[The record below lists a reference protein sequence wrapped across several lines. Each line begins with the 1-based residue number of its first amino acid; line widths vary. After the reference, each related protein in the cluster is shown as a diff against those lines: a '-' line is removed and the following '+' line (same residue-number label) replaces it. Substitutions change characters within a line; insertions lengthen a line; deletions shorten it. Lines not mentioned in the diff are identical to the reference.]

1 MAYNHVQPPTVC
13 GIIML
18 VMPTGRQ
25 LRPMAMLALALISGW
40 HTTASAQPY
49 PSKPIH
55 IVVPF
60 APGGITDVI
69 GRALGQRLAEALGQ
83 QVVIENKPGGGTGQ
97 VGTDYVARS
106 APDGYTLLVTADATF
121 VTAPHTYSKLPYD
134 ANSDFVPI
142 TALGISPQALVV
154 HPSLPVRTLADLVEL
169 AKKKPGEIN
178 YGTFGIGSSGH
189 LNIILLEGMTGTK
202 FTPVHYRGAAPAI
215 TDLIGGHIQMMIVSI
230 GLVRQSWQAGG
241 LKVLGFG
248 SPERIAQYPDV
259 PTLAESG
266 LPGYEA
272 GSWYALAAPKGTP
285 RDIVMKLNAETQH
298 IFNDPAF
305 QQKFLAPNFIFPL
318 VSSPDAFAE
327 RIRTESAKWGKVIK
341 DANVKVE

>member
-1 MAYNHVQPPTVC
+1 VA
-13 GIIML
+13 L
-18 VMPTGRQ
+18 VVLG
-25 LRPMAMLALALISGW
+25 LAFGSCSG
-40 HTTASAQPY
+40 AAAQSY

-69 GRALGQRLAEALGQ
+69 GRALGQRLAEAWGQ
-83 QVVIENKPGGGTGQ
+83 QVVVENKPGGGTGQ
-97 VGTDYVARS
+97 VGTEYVARS
-106 APDGYTLLVTADATF
+106 TPDGSTLLVTADATF

-134 ANSDFVPI
+134 ALNDFVPI
-142 TALGISPQALVV
+142 TGLGISPQALIV
-154 HPSLPVRTLADLVEL
+154 HPSLPVRTVSGLVEL

-189 LNIILLEGMTGTK
+189 LNIILLEGMTGTR
-202 FTPVHYRGAAPAI
+202 FTPVHYRGAAPGI
-215 TDLIGGHIQMMIVSI
+215 TDVIGGHIQMMIVSI
-230 GLVRQSWQAGG
+230 GLITQPWQAGN

-248 SPERIAQYPDV
+248 STARLPQYPDV

-272 GSWYALAAPKGTP
+272 GSWYGLAAPKGTP
-285 RDIVMKLNAETQH
+285 PEIVAKLNAETQR

-305 QQKFLAPNFIFPL
+305 REKFLAPSFIFPIT
-318 VSSPDAFAE
+318 SSPDEFAA
-327 RIRTESAKWGKVIK
+327 RIHRESAKWGKVIK
-341 DANVKVE
+341 DAGVKVE

>member
-1 MAYNHVQPPTVC
+1 MAATS
-13 GIIML
+13 IIGAAFAWC
-18 VMPTGRQ
+18 P
-25 LRPMAMLALALISGW
+25 A
-40 HTTASAQPY
+40 ASAQPY
-49 PSKPIH
+49 PSRPIH
-55 IVVPF
+55 IIVPF
-60 APGGITDVI
+60 AAGGITDVI
-69 GRALGQRLAEALGQ
+69 GRALGQRLAEAFGQ
-83 QVVIENKPGGGTGQ
+83 QVVVENKPGGGTGQ
-97 VGTDYVARS
+97 VGTEYVAKS

-121 VTAPHTYSKLPYD
+121 VTAPHVYGKLPYD
-134 ANSDFVPI
+134 ALNDFVPI

-154 HPSLPVRTLADLVEL
+154 HPSLPARTVGELVEL
-169 AKKKPGEIN
+169 AKSKPGAIN

-189 LNIILLEGMTGTK
+189 LNIILIAGMTGTK
-202 FTPVHYRGAAPAI
+202 FTPVHYRGAAPGI

-230 GLVRQSWQAGG
+230 GLVRQAWQTGQ

-248 SPERIAQYPDV
+248 STSRIAQYPDV

-272 GSWYALAAPKGTP
+272 GSWYGLAAPRGTP
-285 RDIVMKLNAETQH
+285 PDVVAKLNAETQR

-305 QQKFLAPNFIFPL
+305 REKFLAPSFIFSV
-318 VSSPDAFAE
+318 VSSPEEFAE

>member
-1 MAYNHVQPPTVC
+1 MTRFVRTAMAATS
-13 GIIML
+13 IIGAAFAWC
-18 VMPTGRQ
+18 P
-25 LRPMAMLALALISGW
+25 A
-40 HTTASAQPY
+40 ASAQPY
-49 PSKPIH
+49 PSRPIH
-55 IVVPF
+55 IIVPF
-60 APGGITDVI
+60 AAGGITDVI
-69 GRALGQRLAEALGQ
+69 GRALGQRLAEAFGQ
-83 QVVIENKPGGGTGQ
+83 QVVVENKPGGGTGQ
-97 VGTDYVARS
+97 VGTEYVAKS

-121 VTAPHTYSKLPYD
+121 VTAPHVYGKLPYD
-134 ANSDFVPI
+134 ALNDFVPI

-154 HPSLPVRTLADLVEL
+154 HPSLPARTVGELVEL
-169 AKKKPGEIN
+169 AKSKPGAIN

-189 LNIILLEGMTGTK
+189 LNIILIEGMTGTK
-202 FTPVHYRGAAPAI
+202 FTPVHYRGAAPGI

-230 GLVRQSWQAGG
+230 GLVRQAWQAGQ

-248 SPERIAQYPDV
+248 SSTRLPQYPDV

-272 GSWYALAAPKGTP
+272 GSWYGLAAPKGTP
-285 RDIVMKLNAETQH
+285 PDVVAKLNAETQR

-305 QQKFLAPNFIFPL
+305 REKFLAPSFIFSV
-318 VSSPDAFAE
+318 VSSPEEFAE

>member
-1 MAYNHVQPPTVC
+1 MA
-13 GIIML
+13 IA
-18 VMPTGRQ
+18 TGLTEAATRA
-25 LRPMAMLALALISGW
+25 RRHSRRARRFVRTAVLAAGLAFGW
-40 HTTASAQPY
+40 CAAAAAQSY
-49 PSKPIH
+49 PGKPIR

-69 GRALGQRLAEALGQ
+69 ARALGQRLAESWGQ

-97 VGTDYVARS
+97 VGTEYVARS

-121 VTAPHTYSKLPYD
+121 VTSPHTYSKLPYD
-134 ANSDFVPI
+134 PINDFVPI
-142 TALGISPQALVV
+142 TGLGISPQALVV
-154 HPSLPVRTLADLVEL
+154 HPSLPVRTLGDLVDF
-169 AKKKPGEIN
+169 AKKRPGELN

-230 GLVRQSWQAGG
+230 GLVAQPWQAGA

-248 SPERIAQYPDV
+248 STARLGQYPEV

-272 GSWYALAAPKGTP
+272 GSWYGLAAPRGTP
-285 RDIVMKLNAETQH
+285 PEIVAKLNAQTRS
-298 IFNDPAF
+298 IFEDPAF
-305 QQKFLAPNFIFPL
+305 REKFLTPSFIFPI
-318 VSSPDAFAE
+318 VSSPEAFAE
-327 RIRTESAKWGKVIK
+327 RIRLESEKWGKVIR
-341 DANVKVE
+341 DAGVKVE

>member
-1 MAYNHVQPPTVC
+1 M
-13 GIIML
+13 
-18 VMPTGRQ
+18 
-25 LRPMAMLALALISGW
+25 
-40 HTTASAQPY
+40 
-49 PSKPIH
+49 
-55 IVVPF
+55 
-60 APGGITDVI
+60 
-69 GRALGQRLAEALGQ
+69 
-83 QVVIENKPGGGTGQ
+83 
-97 VGTDYVARS
+97 
-106 APDGYTLLVTADATF
+106 TADATF

-134 ANSDFVPI
+134 AISDFVPI

-154 HPSLPVRTLADLVEL
+154 HPSLPVRTLAELVEL
-169 AKKKPGEIN
+169 AKKKPSEIN

-189 LNIILLEGMTGTK
+189 LNIVLLEGMTGTK

-230 GLVRQSWQAGG
+230 GLVRQSWQAGR

-285 RDIVMKLNAETQH
+285 RDIVDEDQRGNAAHLRRSGVSAEVPRAELH
-298 IFNDPAF
+298 LPDRE
-305 QQKFLAPNFIFPL
+305 LAG
-318 VSSPDAFAE
+318 
-327 RIRTESAKWGKVIK
+327 RIRRTHPDRVRRNGARSSRTRT
-341 DANVKVE
+341 